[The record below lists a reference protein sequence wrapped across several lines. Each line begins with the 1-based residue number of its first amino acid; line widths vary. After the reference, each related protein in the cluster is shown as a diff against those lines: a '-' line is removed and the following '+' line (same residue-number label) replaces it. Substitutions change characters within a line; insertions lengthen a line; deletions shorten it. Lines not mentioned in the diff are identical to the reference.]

1 MIKIVIICLLIS
13 SIRSDICTSES
24 QLEELLQVKS
34 DAENYVER
42 KTKGGHDNAA
52 IVIGSARCGKSTLI
66 NYLIGNELIGSSTK
80 DGLGLCITKFDENS
94 VGPEIGEGAVSV
106 TTIPTKWNSKRQEL
120 HNLSIWDTAG
130 FHDNR
135 GALQDISNTLYLNTL
150 VKKVKL
156 LKFILVINFYDIV
169 PDNIDTF
176 LTLLRNLER
185 FFNVKFRE
193 FFSSIS
199 VIFSKAPSKIRTFL
213 IDHEYIRYKLNTSII
228 EVKNSLK
235 ISQVVIDFVQYIIDN
250 EDHVAFFRLTKKEGI
265 IKSSLIDDN
274 IFQAINNSHTI
285 EQESLQN
292 IDLSMSESSRNCLFR
307 NKDGLLQQLNEA
319 GLPNEV
325 TNYFYNKLRAVTDM
339 KGDSNELDKYKNY
352 FSGIQIHFNNSLVK
366 NFKVLD
372 QLELVEKIDNSLK
385 EFIAKKHLKNK
396 IRLLSFVY
404 SLLQLT
410 SMRGIETYLSVV
422 VENART
428 NIIQL
433 ISYCS
438 LLLQE
443 IQVNEY
449 KNKIDHLKD
458 SYSEIINYL
467 KTKNTYEK
475 SESEKQFWND
485 FWKKY
490 PLPIKDEKL
499 VPNVI

>member
-339 KGDSNELDKYKNY
+339 KGDSNEL
-352 FSGIQIHFNNSLVK
+352 
-366 NFKVLD
+366 
-372 QLELVEKIDNSLK
+372 E
-385 EFIAKKHLKNK
+385 
-396 IRLLSFVY
+396 
-404 SLLQLT
+404 LT

>member
-319 GLPNEV
+319 GLPNE
-325 TNYFYNKLRAVTDM
+325 
-339 KGDSNELDKYKNY
+339 
-352 FSGIQIHFNNSLVK
+352 
-366 NFKVLD
+366 
-372 QLELVEKIDNSLK
+372 
-385 EFIAKKHLKNK
+385 
-396 IRLLSFVY
+396 
-404 SLLQLT
+404 LT